1 MARRHRQFPSSSG
14 RLTTWIGPADQGY
27 QTVGAGA
34 SVLIS
39 SFAVEEPLTVVRT
52 RGVVSIAPSNFSINS
67 VITGALGVGIV
78 SSEALAI
85 GITAIPGAWD
95 DPEWGG
101 WFVWRSFAWIFDVTT
116 DVGRLNASVE
126 FELDSKAMRKMDA
139 NSAIVVVVESQANA
153 FQAFVG
159 LRQLLKLS

>member
-1 MARRHRQFPSSSG
+1 MARPHRNFPRSSG

-27 QTVGAGA
+27 QTIGAGA